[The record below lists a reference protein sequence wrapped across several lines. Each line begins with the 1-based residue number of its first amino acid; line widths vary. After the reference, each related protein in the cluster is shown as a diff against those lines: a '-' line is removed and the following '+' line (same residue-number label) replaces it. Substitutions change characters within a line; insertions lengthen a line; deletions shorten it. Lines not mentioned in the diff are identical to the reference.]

1 MKQLTPENITAA
13 VCERFASCADAR
25 LRTVMLKVVEHLH
38 DLARE
43 VTLTP
48 DEWMTAIRFLTDT
61 GGKCDEKRQEFILL
75 SDTLGLSALVDLI
88 ANRARDP
95 EATESS
101 LLGPFFR
108 EGAPELAMGSSIAR
122 HIRGRE
128 IIVSGQLRSLKHRAV
143 AGATIDVWQASPSG
157 VYDLQTANPEEMDL
171 RGRFRSDGEGRYCF
185 RSVKTRSYPVP
196 TDGPVGT
203 MLNALGRH
211 PYRPAHIHFK
221 IEAAGFRPL
230 TTALYIAGDEY
241 LDSDAVFG
249 ARGSLIV
256 DYKTSSMR
264 GEASGGLDSIEH
276 DFVLD
281 YLRSVE
287 PAASH

>member
-143 AGATIDVWQASPSG
+143 AG
-157 VYDLQTANPEEMDL
+157 
-171 RGRFRSDGEGRYCF
+171 
-185 RSVKTRSYPVP
+185 YPVP